1 MMNGEFS
8 NATNSKGIIKSVV
21 VFIKHFISRLKNDII
36 LVPAVSSTDWWHKKY
51 AVLSEYHSIYL
62 LIFLVSQLQLF
73 GQK

>member
-8 NATNSKGIIKSVV
+8 NATNSKGII
-21 VFIKHFISRLKNDII
+21 F
-36 LVPAVSSTDWWHKKY
+36 LVQTDDTKKY

-62 LIFLVSQLQLF
+62 LIFLVSQRQLF